1 MSRLDHADNT
11 KPRRRGFFGV
21 RFMRRTSIGVKLW
34 ATTAILALPVI
45 GLAVFYVHSLSS
57 TLWFTSTEQRGYTL
71 FQPLDRLS
79 WQLEQREEIE
89 VLALTKQGESLAR
102 ITILDDA
109 IDSELAKFDL
119 LDARYGNEATHVQ
132 LKDLRSQWVRL
143 KGGSPA
149 SAEGIMAAHE
159 HVLDTVSGLVSQIG
173 SDWEL
178 TLDPELAAY
187 NSIDLTLTKI
197 PDARRF
203 LSQARAH
210 MAAMYVGEEYSAV
223 EGRRVAS
230 LVPLLSDR
238 IAAAREEIKTAA
250 AAAADRPEL
259 VAWLDE
265 LGKNWDV
272 GIDSWTDDVLSGL
285 MTGHPPAASIEVWLT
300 GSEKYPAVVNSA
312 QNAALSAAGAALD
325 IRYYS
330 QARSAIIALTGSAI
344 ALVLGVVLTWALALR
359 TAGAVRRLL
368 QIAERITDGH
378 HDSSIDDTGTDE
390 ISRLFAAMGK
400 MQRTL
405 ASQKDEI
412 SRQQQ
417 SLATQI
423 EGERA
428 QGIENSRIRSA
439 LDNVSG
445 CVMVADADSKIIYT
459 NKAIDELL
467 RRAQADIRTQVPNFS
482 ADAVIGASMDIFH
495 ENPEQNRRVFAGL
508 TEAHSTQIVLGGK
521 TFRLTV
527 NPVLA
532 ARSERIGTVTEW
544 IDRTDE
550 VRTENET
557 NDMLTAVLGGNLG
570 QRIDLEGKS
579 GFFEVLGRGMNRLAA
594 NMQELIGR
602 VKVSSREV
610 HTAAQEISA
619 GNANLSART
628 EQQSASLEETASSM
642 EQITATVKQNS
653 DNAHQASQLANA
665 AREQAQDGG
674 AVVDQAIQ
682 AMAGIN
688 ESSKKI
694 ANIIG
699 VIDEIAFQTNL
710 LALNAAVEAAR
721 AGEHGRGFAVVASEV
736 RNLASRSAA
745 AAKEIKDLIR
755 DSVGKVEGGSQLVTQ
770 SGKTL
775 ERIVLAVKKVTD
787 VVAEIAAASTEQTLG
802 IQQVNLAITHMDE
815 MTQQN
820 AALVEQATAA
830 SQSMTQQAGELTNML
845 SIYQTD
851 ALGTPGRSV
860 RPAVRSTRAA

>member
-1 MSRLDHADNT
+1 MSGLDHADNT

-21 RFMRRTSIGVKLW
+21 RFMRRTSVGVTLW
-34 ATTAILALPVI
+34 ATTAILALPLI
-45 GLAVFYVHSLSS
+45 GLAIFYVHSLSS
-57 TLWFTSTEQRGYTL
+57 TMWFTSTEQRGYTM

-89 VLALTKQGESLAR
+89 VLALTKHGESLAR

-109 IDSELAKFDL
+109 IDSELAKFNL
-119 LDARYGNEATHVQ
+119 LDAQYGNEATHVRF
-132 LKDLRSQWVRL
+132 KDLRSQWVRL
-143 KGGSPA
+143 RGGSPV
-149 SAEGIMAAHE
+149 SAKDIMAAHE
-159 HVLDTVSGLVSQIG
+159 HVLDTASGLVSQIG

-187 NSIDLTLTKI
+187 NSIDVTLTKI

-210 MAAMYVGEEYSAV
+210 IAAMYVGEEYSAV

-230 LVPLLSDR
+230 LVTLLSDR
-238 IAAAREEIKTAA
+238 IAAAQDEIKTAA

-259 VAWLDE
+259 LARLDE

-285 MTGHPPAASIEVWLT
+285 MTGHPPAASIEVSLT
-300 GSEKYPAVVNSA
+300 GSEKYGAVVDLA
-312 QNAALSAAGAALD
+312 QNAALSAAGTALD

-344 ALVLGVVLTWALALR
+344 ALVLGVVLTWALAVR

-368 QIAERITDGH
+368 HIAERITDGH
-378 HDSSIDDTGTDE
+378 HDSSIDETGTDE

-405 ASQKDEI
+405 GAQQDEI
-412 SRQQQ
+412 SQQQQ

-445 CVMVADADSKIIYT
+445 CVMVADAGLKIIYT

-482 ADAVIGASMDIFH
+482 VDSVIGASMDVFH
-495 ENPEQNRRVFAGL
+495 ENSEQNRRVFAGL
-508 TEAHSTQIVLGGK
+508 TETHSTQIVLGGK

-532 ARSERIGTVTEW
+532 ARSQRIGTVMEW

-550 VRTENET
+550 VRTENEA

-570 QRIDLEGKS
+570 QRIDIEGKS

-594 NMQELIGR
+594 NMQELDW
-602 VKVSSREV
+602 
-610 HTAAQEISA
+610 Q
-619 GNANLSART
+619 
-628 EQQSASLEETASSM
+628 
-642 EQITATVKQNS
+642 
-653 DNAHQASQLANA
+653 
-665 AREQAQDGG
+665 
-674 AVVDQAIQ
+674 
-682 AMAGIN
+682 
-688 ESSKKI
+688 
-694 ANIIG
+694 
-699 VIDEIAFQTNL
+699 
-710 LALNAAVEAAR
+710 
-721 AGEHGRGFAVVASEV
+721 GEGFVA
-736 RNLASRSAA
+736 
-745 AAKEIKDLIR
+745 
-755 DSVGKVEGGSQLVTQ
+755 
-770 SGKTL
+770 
-775 ERIVLAVKKVTD
+775 
-787 VVAEIAAASTEQTLG
+787 
-802 IQQVNLAITHMDE
+802 
-815 MTQQN
+815 
-820 AALVEQATAA
+820 
-830 SQSMTQQAGELTNML
+830 
-845 SIYQTD
+845 
-851 ALGTPGRSV
+851 
-860 RPAVRSTRAA
+860 